1 MSKRKRALLAGLCAT
16 IAAVVIVGLVF
27 GFDSGSVLTGI
38 ISGIGAYVGVIW
50 GNRRARET
58 DAYREQWLNKRKKA
72 NQRFGSTVENRSEQ
86 TR

>member
-16 IAAVVIVGLVF
+16 VAAVVVVGLVF

-38 ISGIGAYVGVIW
+38 VAGIGAYVGAIW
-50 GNRRARET
+50 GNKRSKET
-58 DAYREQWLNKRKKA
+58 DAYREQWLNKRKKT
-72 NQRFGSTVENRSEQ
+72 NPRISSTDEDPSEI